1 MANSL
6 FQNNDQTFIF
16 TAETTPAVST
26 NLKENILKVES
37 LIGVADAINITDAPN
52 CQPKLSRLV
61 VAGEIQKSGLEVIL
75 QITGRDRNSIALESE
90 ILGALSLGIN
100 KILCLSGDKP
110 PENGPKA
117 VNEMNSTNLINL
129 LKRMSNGT
137 LINGAEIKEPMQL
150 ISGCADSIHDHF
162 VRDQHSKFFKEKVNL
177 GVNFVQ
183 TQYCYDLEL
192 CQKYSHF
199 IMDNKLSGTNFL
211 IGLGPLK
218 SAKQATWMREN
229 LYGVKIPD
237 SIIERLD
244 QAANPL
250 NEGKRICE
258 ELIEKLMQ
266 MPGISGVHLMGPNCE
281 NQCAELI
288 KTFR

>member
-1 MANSL
+1 M
-6 FQNNDQTFIF
+6 
-16 TAETTPAVST
+16 
-26 NLKENILKVES
+26 
-37 LIGVADAINITDAPN
+37 
-52 CQPKLSRLV
+52 
-61 VAGEIQKSGLEVIL
+61 
-75 QITGRDRNSIALESE
+75 
-90 ILGALSLGIN
+90 SLGIN
-100 KILCLSGDKP
+100 KILCLSGDRP

-129 LKRMSNGT
+129 LKKMSSGT
-137 LINGAEIKEPMQL
+137 LINGVEIKEPIQL

-192 CQKYSHF
+192 CQQYSKF
-199 IMDNKLSGTNFL
+199 IMDNELSDTNFL

-218 SAKQATWMREN
+218 SAKQASWMRDN

-244 QAANPL
+244 QASNPL
-250 NEGKRICE
+250 TEGKRICE

>member
-6 FQNNDQTFIF
+6 FQNNDQSFIF
-16 TAETTPAVST
+16 TAETTPTVST
-26 NLKENILKVES
+26 NLNENIQKVES
-37 LIGVADAINITDAPN
+37 LINVADAINITDAPN
-52 CQPKLSRLV
+52 CQPKLSSLV

-100 KILCLSGDKP
+100 KILCLSGDRP

-129 LKRMSNGT
+129 LKKMSSGT
-137 LINGAEIKEPMQL
+137 LINGVEIKEPIQL

-162 VRDQHSKFFKEKVNL
+162 VRDQHSKFFKEKINL

-192 CQKYSHF
+192 CQQYSKF
-199 IMDNKLSGTNFL
+199 IMDNELSDTNFL

-218 SAKQATWMREN
+218 SAKQASWMRDN

-244 QAANPL
+244 QASNPL
-250 NEGKRICE
+250 TEGKRICE